1 MHNPLF
7 CFINLSVTAPGLC
20 AVADTLELSYH
31 ILLSKLVCVL
41 LVYMLITNSHLE
53 YEFYVLAIHL

>member
-20 AVADTLELSYH
+20 AVADTLELSH
-31 ILLSKLVCVL
+31 ILLSKLICVL
-41 LVYMLITNSHLE
+41 LVYMLMTNSLLE
-53 YEFYVLAIHL
+53 YEFYILAIHL